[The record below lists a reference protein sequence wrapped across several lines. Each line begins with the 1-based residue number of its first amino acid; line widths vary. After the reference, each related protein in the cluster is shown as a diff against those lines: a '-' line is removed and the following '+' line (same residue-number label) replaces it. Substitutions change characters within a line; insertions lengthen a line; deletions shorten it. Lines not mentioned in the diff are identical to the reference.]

1 MDILKTKVATI
12 AFSAFLILAM
22 AVALFPLNSV
32 AAQTD
37 RVTHAYIGATPN
49 PVGVGQETLLHIG
62 IMEQL
67 TVTQQGWEGL
77 TVTVKHPDGSTE
89 TLDNNGNG
97 FRTDSTGGTGYSFV
111 PNEEGEYILQT
122 HFPEQVTTSDKNA
135 ATTSVGT
142 TMLASV
148 SPELTLVV
156 QAEPVPIYQEHPLPA
171 EYWARPIDSQL
182 RSWSAVSGSQLEVA
196 SYGAS
201 LVSGNDAAPDTAHIL
216 WKQQLELGGLAG
228 GDLGGAGTYTGD
240 AYEGKFSGSLVIE
253 GILIYQKFDTVGLGE
268 DISPDNW
275 FVAVDMHTGETIWEK
290 QLYAYGDP
298 TDARVYPGFGFIYN
312 WDSFNAHGTHPYL
325 ICTTSAPGLMSSAA
339 STWHAFDPLTARWEW
354 TWTNCP
360 TGTRNRG
367 PHGEIIVYT
376 VSLGA
381 GTVTMWNSSAVI
393 DAYWGTTPNSP
404 VWGSWR
410 PQGKIIDAQ
419 GDTATTPATPLGK
432 NGLQW
437 QVDIT
442 GGDLAGSVAAYKIDD
457 KIVGY
462 DWEYTSSSMFSG
474 TLGVSEIT
482 VWGIDVS
489 PGHEGQVLFN
499 EPWTAPSSWTDG
511 DVQVSMAGASID
523 DGLMAFWA
531 KELRH
536 HVGFSTDTGK
546 YMWGPT
552 ESQNYLDYLGHHVG
566 IAYGRYFSQG
576 MSGILHCYNATTGD
590 LLWTYSAPDEYNQV
604 LWSNQWHIRPL
615 FFAGG
620 KIYMGTSEH
629 SPVDPLPRG
638 SPFVAVDCETGEEV
652 FRADGLFRQTEWGGR
667 AVIGDSIIA
676 TMDTYDLQVYG
687 IGKGPSAT
695 TVEAPES
702 SQAFGAPVLVKGMV
716 TDVSPGTEEYAST
729 ARFPNGVPAVC
740 DDNMSAWMLYVYKQ
754 FERPTDMV
762 GVDVVLTA
770 IDPNGNVYDVGTAT
784 SDATGFYSCVF
795 TPVVPGKYTIIAS
808 FTGSG
813 AFYGSSA
820 ETALIVQEAPE
831 STPPPTEPPAS
842 VADLYMLPS
851 TIGIIVAIVVVGLL
865 LIMMIRKR

>member
-1 MDILKTKVATI
+1 MDILKTKTATI
-12 AFSAFLILAM
+12 AFSVFLIAAM
-22 AVALFPLNSV
+22 AIAVYPLNTV
-32 AAQTD
+32 TGQTT

-67 TVTQQGWEGL
+67 SVTQQGWEGL

-89 TLDNNGNG
+89 TLGE
-97 FRTDSTGGTGYSFV
+97 FRTDSTGGTGYSFT
-111 PNEEGEYILQT
+111 PEEEGEYIFQT
-122 HFPEQVTTSDKNA
+122 HFPEQVTTSTKNA

-171 EYWARPIDSQL
+171 EYWTRPIDSQL
-182 RSWSAVSGSQLEVA
+182 RGWSPVSGSQLEVA
-196 SYGAS
+196 AYGAS
-201 LVSGNDAAPDTAHIL
+201 LATGNDDAPETAHIL
-216 WKQQLELGGLAG
+216 WQQPLEIGGLAG
-228 GDLGGAGTYTGD
+228 GDLGGAGAYTGD
-240 AYEGKFSGSLVIE
+240 AYEGKWSGSLVIE
-253 GILIYQKFDTVGLGE
+253 GVLIYQKFDTVGLGE

-275 FVAVDMHTGETIWEK
+275 FVAVDMHTGETLWEK
-290 QLYAYGDP
+290 TLYAYGDP
-298 TDARVYPGFGFIYN
+298 TDSRVYPAFGFIYN

-325 ICTTSAPGLMSSAA
+325 IATTSAPGLMSMAA

-376 VSLGA
+376 VSLSA
-381 GTVTMWNSSAVI
+381 GTVKMWNSSAVI

-410 PQGKIIDAQ
+410 PQGKILDAQ
-419 GDTATTPATPLGK
+419 ASTATTPATPLGL
-432 NGLQW
+432 NGIQW

-442 GGDLAGSVAAYKIDD
+442 GADLAGTVAAYKIDD

-482 VWGIDVS
+482 VWGIDLR
-489 PGHEGQVLFN
+489 PGHEGEVLFN
-499 EPWTAPSSWTDG
+499 VPWTAPSSWKDG
-511 DVQVSMAGASID
+511 DVQVSLSATSID

-552 ESQNYLDYLGHHVG
+552 ESQNYLDYLGHHTG

-576 MSGILHCYNATTGD
+576 MSGILYCYDALNGT
-590 LLWTYSAPDEYNQV
+590 LLWTYSAPDHYNQV

-629 SPVDPLPRG
+629 SPVNPLPRG

-695 TVEAPES
+695 TVEAPDTA
-702 SQAFGAPVLVKGMV
+702 QPFGTQVLVKGMV
-716 TDVSPGTEEYAST
+716 TDVSPGTEKYALT
-729 ARFPNGVPAVC
+729 ARFPNAVPAVA
-740 DDNMSAWMLYVYKQ
+740 DDNMSEWMLYVYKQ
-754 FERPTDMV
+754 FERPADVIGV
-762 GVDVVLTA
+762 GIALTVL
-770 IDPNGNVYDVGTAT
+770 DPNGNVYDVGTAT
-784 SDATGFYSCVF
+784 SDANGFYSCVF
-795 TPVVPGKYTIIAS
+795 TPSVPGKYTVIAT
-808 FTGSG
+808 FAGSG
-813 AFYGSSA
+813 AYYGSSA
-820 ETALIVQEAPE
+820 ETAINIENAPE
-831 STPPPTEPPAS
+831 VTPPPTEPPAS
-842 VADLYMLPS
+842 PADLYIVPS
-851 TIGIIVAIVVVGLL
+851 TIGIIVAIAVVGLL
-865 LIMMIRKR
+865 LFMMIRKR